1 MKRSSG
7 VLLHPTSLP
16 DGVAGT
22 LGGAARAFVDF
33 LEAAGQSWWQMLPVN
48 PPGLGG
54 SPYMA
59 TSAFAGSPAL
69 LDPVDL
75 VSDGLLKKSQIPVS
89 TTGRLDFDLV
99 ESETARL
106 EVLLGAAVARDD
118 SALGAFVESTPWLE
132 DFAAFSVLNAEY
144 GNRPWT
150 EWAPRHRDRDSA
162 ALAALDEDKLHA
174 ARVGQFLFAKQWD
187 ALREYASARGVQ
199 LIGDIP
205 IFVAHGSADVWANRE
220 LFQLDENGSQIHVA
234 GVPPDY
240 FSETG
245 QRWGNPLYNWE
256 KMAANGYR
264 WWTDRFAQ
272 IFENFSCVRVDH
284 FRAFAAYWSI
294 PSEEET
300 AINGSWVPGPGLP
313 FFEKV
318 ASNLGVASTK
328 ELPIILEDLGI
339 ITPDVDQ
346 LRSALGLPGMKV
358 LQFSFDDDW
367 NNVHKPHNY
376 PEDGNCVVYTGTHD
390 NDTAQGWF
398 DSASDEDKERGR
410 THLQVDGRAFGRSMV
425 EAAWKTSANL
435 AVAPVQDVLNFNGD
449 ARMNTPGTPQG
460 NWGWRLERPA
470 SEKQAKWLRSVTEA
484 NGR

>member
-16 DGVAGT
+16 GGVSGT

-33 LEAAGQSWWQMLPVN
+33 LEDAGQSWWQMLPVN

-75 VSDGLLKKSQIPVS
+75 VADGLLKKSQVPVT
-89 TTGRLDFDLV
+89 TTGRIDFTLV
-99 ESETARL
+99 ESETERL
-106 EVLLGAAVARDD
+106 AALLGAAVSEDD
-118 SALGAFVESTPWLE
+118 ASLAAFSEATPWLE
-132 DFAAFSVLNAEY
+132 DFATYSVLSARYE
-144 GNRPWT
+144 GRPWT
-150 EWAPRHRDRDSA
+150 KWASEHRDRDA
-162 ALAALDEDKLHA
+162 AAIAELDARKLHA
-174 ARVGQFLFAKQWD
+174 ARVGQYLFAKQWR
-187 ALREYASARGVQ
+187 ALREYATKRGVQ

-220 LFQLDENGSQIHVA
+220 LFQLDASGDQVHVA

-245 QRWGNPLYNWE
+245 QRWGNPLYEWE

-272 IFENFSCVRVDH
+272 TFDNFSCVRVDH

-294 PSEEET
+294 PSQEPT
-300 AINGSWVPGPGLP
+300 AINGSWLPGPGLP

-318 ASNLGVASTK
+318 ASNLSAASPAA
-328 ELPIILEDLGI
+328 LPIILEDLGI

-346 LRSALGLPGMKV
+346 LRSALGRPGMKV
-358 LQFSFDDDW
+358 LQFSFDEDW

-376 PEDGNCVVYTGTHD
+376 PEDGKCVVYTGTHD

-398 DSASDEDKERGR
+398 DAASEEDKERGR
-410 THLQVDGRAFGRSMV
+410 SHLQVDGRAFGRSML
-425 EAAWKTSANL
+425 EAAWKSSANL
-435 AVAPVQDVLNFNGD
+435 AIAPIQDVLNFNGD
-449 ARMNTPGTPQG
+449 ARMNTPGTPEG
-460 NWGWRLERPA
+460 NWGWRMERPA
-470 SEKQAKWLRSVTEA
+470 SVKQSKWLRSVTEA
-484 NGR
+484 SGR